1 MALIL
6 IIAFSSPIIML
17 GQEKVYPIQA
27 EKTQR
32 KSRIA
37 NLAHDLNLT
46 DNQVAQVREI
56 HESYKPRFEEA
67 KKAEDDAERKLIV
80 KEIRAEEKSAIN
92 AQLTPEQQEQFKDY
106 HLKKKKEKMH
116 KMQPKK

>member
-46 DNQVAQVREI
+46 DNKVAQVREI